1 MWALLLQLHAVAL
14 ETNSVMW
21 FLLHQSVTN
30 IWVRKPYILK
40 NLVPSHWT
48 FVSFPLNF
56 SRITLSF
63 DADLQRFKMEHK
75 FSIIHVT
82 LPTSF
87 NRQGF

>member
-40 NLVPSHWT
+40 NLVPSH
-48 FVSFPLNF
+48 
-56 SRITLSF
+56 
-63 DADLQRFKMEHK
+63 
-75 FSIIHVT
+75 
-82 LPTSF
+82 
-87 NRQGF
+87 